1 MTRTTIALALALLL
15 ALCGAGWGWKETT
28 RYSALYAEAAQEVED
43 QKALTKLIQKS
54 VQKADRD
61 AARARLKLK
70 EALDANPVWRDTPMP
85 VPIYDSLCR
94 TLKCSPASPV
104 PTPGS

>member
-15 ALCGAGWGWKETT
+15 ALCGATWGWKEAT
-28 RYSALYAEAAQEVED
+28 RYSALYTEAAQEVED

-54 VQKADRD
+54 VQKADKD
-61 AARARLKLK
+61 AAAARLKLK

-85 VPIYDSLCR
+85 GPIRDSLCR
-94 TLKCSPASPV
+94 TLKCVKPRDVPAPA
-104 PTPGS
+104 G

>member
-1 MTRTTIALALALLL
+1 MNRTTIALILALLL
-15 ALCGAGWGWKETT
+15 ALCGAAWGWREAT

-54 VQKADRD
+54 VQKADKD

-70 EALDANPVWRDTPMP
+70 EALDANPVWRDTP
-85 VPIYDSLCR
+85 VPEPIRDSLCD
-94 TLKCSPASPV
+94 TLKCVPARRV
-104 PTPGS
+104 PAPGS